1 MAYRIL
7 IVDDESALQNM
18 VKEILT
24 QSGYETVSAL
34 TCAQALDRFHDASP
48 DGVLLDVNLPD
59 GDGFTLF
66 GKLREV
72 RDVPVLFLSARD
84 EDADRLQGLGLGADD
99 YITKP
104 FLPQEL
110 LLRLNA
116 VLRRVY
122 REIPDTCRLGD
133 VEVDWGKSS
142 IRRNGEEIA
151 LTAKEFSLLKKLW
164 EARGNI
170 VTIDALCAALW
181 DGPLVGYENTLMVH
195 IRRLRE
201 KIEADPS
208 ADGAGPGLPPEP
220 GGNEEMSLRSIFKGA
235 MLVTAAAALVSFITL
250 AGILA
255 FIFYHSDGGRSWD
268 IPVSRISSTLTWDG
282 TEYEFSGDELLG
294 DDRWAILIGEDGRV
308 IWSLRKPADVP
319 ERYSLTDVASFTRWY
334 LNDYPVQCRIRDD
347 GLLVVGAPKG
357 SMWKHDI
364 STESQLL
371 HDAPLWC
378 GGIFLLALGCVLL
391 LAYFVVRRWFRQAQK
406 ARDAARSNWI
416 NGVSHD
422 IRTPLSVVMGYAA
435 QLEAADLN
443 PAQKNQASAIRV
455 QSQVIRDL
463 VNDLNLTMRLDC
475 EMQALRKEPIQPA
488 AFLRQVA
495 ADFLNGGLAEGF
507 ELEMDLPETALLP
520 IEADPFLLRRAINNL
535 LTNCVR
541 HNAPGGAIRLGARC
555 TGTNL
560 VLFVKGGTAA
570 GCGPVNADRQLDPD
584 GGAAHGTGLR
594 LVAQIAAAHGGTVR
608 FEQGADKNLCVSM
621 ILPIY

>member
-1 MAYRIL
+1 
-7 IVDDESALQNM
+7 
-18 VKEILT
+18 
-24 QSGYETVSAL
+24 
-34 TCAQALDRFHDASP
+34 
-48 DGVLLDVNLPD
+48 
-59 GDGFTLF
+59 
-66 GKLREV
+66 
-72 RDVPVLFLSARD
+72 
-84 EDADRLQGLGLGADD
+84 
-99 YITKP
+99 
-104 FLPQEL
+104 
-110 LLRLNA
+110 
-116 VLRRVY
+116 
-122 REIPDTCRLGD
+122 
-133 VEVDWGKSS
+133 
-142 IRRNGEEIA
+142 
-151 LTAKEFSLLKKLW
+151 
-164 EARGNI
+164 
-170 VTIDALCAALW
+170 
-181 DGPLVGYENTLMVH
+181 
-195 IRRLRE
+195 
-201 KIEADPS
+201 
-208 ADGAGPGLPPEP
+208 
-220 GGNEEMSLRSIFKGA
+220 MSLRSIFKGA

-391 LAYFVVRRWFRQAQK
+391 LAYFVVRRWFRQAQQV
-406 ARDAARSNWI
+406 RDAARSDWI

-422 IRTPLSVVMGYAA
+422 IRTPLSMVMGYSA
-435 QLEAADLN
+435 QMEEAEDL
-443 PAQKNQASAIRV
+443 PAECRRQAGIIRA

-475 EMQALRKEPIQPA
+475 AMQPLRKESLQMEV
-488 AFLRQVA
+488 FLRQTA
-495 ADFLNGGLAEGF
+495 ADFLNGGMAEGF
-507 ELEMDLPETALLP
+507 DFEMDLPKEPLP
-520 IEADPFLLRRAINNL
+520 PTEGDPFLLRRAVNNL

-541 HNAPGGAIRLGARC
+541 HNAPGSAICLGARAEN
-555 TGTNL
+555 NL
-560 VLFVKGGTAA
+560 LILWVEGGTAA
-570 GCGPVNADRQLDPD
+570 GGLRTDFYQPLEQD

-594 LVAQIAAAHGGTVR
+594 LVEQIAAAHGGSANFFAGETVR
-608 FEQGADKNLCVSM
+608 CEIC
-621 ILPIY
+621 LPITDSGKRTGFSAFHRHS

>member
-1 MAYRIL
+1 MKLRSVWKGA
-7 IVDDESALQNM
+7 VM
-18 VKEILT
+18 V
-24 QSGYETVSAL
+24 TVSAL
-34 TCAQALDRFHDASP
+34 LIAVVT
-48 DGVLLDVNLPD
+48 V
-59 GDGFTLF
+59 
-66 GKLREV
+66 
-72 RDVPVLFLSARD
+72 
-84 EDADRLQGLGLGADD
+84 LGL
-99 YITKP
+99 
-104 FLPQEL
+104 
-110 LLRLNA
+110 
-116 VLRRVY
+116 
-122 REIPDTCRLGD
+122 
-133 VEVDWGKSS
+133 
-142 IRRNGEEIA
+142 
-151 LTAKEFSLLKKLW
+151 
-164 EARGNI
+164 
-170 VTIDALCAALW
+170 
-181 DGPLVGYENTLMVH
+181 
-195 IRRLRE
+195 
-201 KIEADPS
+201 
-208 ADGAGPGLPPEP
+208 
-220 GGNEEMSLRSIFKGA
+220 
-235 MLVTAAAALVSFITL
+235 
-250 AGILA
+250 LA
-255 FIFYHSDGGRSWD
+255 FVWYNSDGGRDWSAPLWE
-268 IPVSRISSTLTWDG
+268 ISDTLIWDG
-282 TEYEFSGDELLG
+282 TAYQFTGEELLE
-294 DDRWAILIGEDGRV
+294 DRWAMLISEEGQV
-308 IWSLRKPADVP
+308 IWSFRKPADLP
-319 ERYSLTDVASFTRWY
+319 EQYSLTDVASFTRWY

-507 ELEMDLPETALLP
+507 ELEMDLPETALPP